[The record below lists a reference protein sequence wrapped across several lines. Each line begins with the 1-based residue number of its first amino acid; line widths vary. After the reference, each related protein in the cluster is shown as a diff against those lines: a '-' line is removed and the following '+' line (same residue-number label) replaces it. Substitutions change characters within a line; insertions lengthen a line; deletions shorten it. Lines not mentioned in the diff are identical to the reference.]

1 VGEFVMRPSS
11 QGMDQLT
18 ITRKV
23 WEKPERYA
31 EAAIKMFEQP
41 NKTGLGKGPH
51 PQKKKNYI

>member
-1 VGEFVMRPSS
+1 
-11 QGMDQLT
+11 MDQLT

-31 EAAIKMFEQP
+31 EAVIKMFEQP

-51 PQKKKNYI
+51 PPTKKKT